1 MSSFTDAIKQ
11 SNKGV
16 ILSVH
21 VIPGSSQ
28 TVFPENYNQWR
39 KAIEIKVR
47 SEAKANKANKEVR
60 ETIAGFFQLS
70 SKNVLL
76 ISGEKSREKTI
87 CLQKI
92 SIDAVI
98 EKLQGIIHE

>member
-1 MSSFTDAIKQ
+1 MPSFTDAIKQ

-16 ILSVH
+16 ILCLH

-28 TVFPENYNQWR
+28 TVFPYNYNLWR

-47 SEAKANKANKEVR
+47 SEAKDSKANNEVR
-60 ETIAGFFQLS
+60 ETIAWFFRLCT
-70 SKNVLL
+70 KDVVL

-87 CLQKI
+87 CLKKI
-92 SIDAVI
+92 SIDDVT
-98 EKLQGIIHE
+98 EKLKGIFHE